1 MIRFI
6 VKRDGRKVSF
16 NEDKISNAIRKAL
29 ISSHPD
35 DKSTSASEEQLIEKL
50 TRQVVSEIE
59 KENLQEPSVEN
70 TQDIIEKVLIQNE
83 MAQEAKNFILYRQN
97 RTNARIYN
105 TELTKI
111 YRDLT

>member
-50 TRQVVSEIE
+50 NGSRS
-59 KENLQEPSVEN
+59 
-70 TQDIIEKVLIQNE
+70 
-83 MAQEAKNFILYRQN
+83 
-97 RTNARIYN
+97 
-105 TELTKI
+105 
-111 YRDLT
+111 